1 MKSYLK
7 TENKTEIEGQRLALL
22 KGLAEHITPKTFCRE
37 EKKLQKIVNNYSTF
51 AIARQLHMQL
61 SEKIYGHIA
70 AFSAYAIFGINIII
84 CKDLANSAI
93 LSPFALFTA
102 RAIGATILF
111 WAVSLFMPKEK
122 VDKKDY
128 PKIFMASM
136 LGLYLTQLVFLK
148 GITMASPLD
157 CAILTT
163 LSPIFT
169 MLIAAIAIKEP
180 ITLKKAG
187 GVMLSFAGIIFLIL
201 NSMYAKGGDV
211 QTPPLGYILLILNGL
226 CFATYLGVFK
236 PLISKYSVVT
246 FMKWMFLFSLIMSLP
261 FTFGELTSCNYAQI
275 PARQIMNLAFLIIM
289 STFVA
294 YYLVPVGQKRLRP
307 TVVSLYSYLQPIIA
321 ATASI
326 IIGMDT
332 IGWQKIVA
340 VVVVITGIVLVN
352 KSKSRE
358 K

>member
-1 MKSYLK
+1 M
-7 TENKTEIEGQRLALL
+7 
-22 KGLAEHITPKTFCRE
+22 HI
-37 EKKLQKIVNNYSTF
+37 SG
-51 AIARQLHMQL
+51 
-61 SEKIYGHIA
+61 KIYGHIA

-111 WAVSLFMPKEK
+111 WVLSLFMPKEK
-122 VDKKDY
+122 VEKKDY

-157 CAILTT
+157 CAILST

-180 ITLKKAG
+180 ITIKKAG
-187 GVMLSFAGIIFLIL
+187 GVFLSFVGIIFLIL
-201 NSMYAKGGDV
+201 NSMYAKGGDIK
-211 QTPPLGYILLILNGL
+211 TSPMGYILLTLNGL
-226 CFATYLGVFK
+226 CFATYLGAFK

-246 FMKWMFLFSLIMSLP
+246 FMKWMFLFALAMSLP
-261 FTFGELTSCNYAQI
+261 FTFGELTSFNWLQI
-275 PARQIMNLAFLIIM
+275 PGRQVINLSFLVIM

-294 YYLVPVGQKRLRP
+294 YYLVPVGQKNLRP

-332 IGWQKIVA
+332 LSWQKIVA
-340 VVVVITGIVLVN
+340 VTVVITGIVLVN
-352 KSKSRE
+352 KSRGKI

>member
-1 MKSYLK
+1 M
-7 TENKTEIEGQRLALL
+7 LL
-22 KGLAEHITPKTFCRE
+22 
-37 EKKLQKIVNNYSTF
+37 SD
-51 AIARQLHMQL
+51 
-61 SEKIYGHIA
+61 KIYGHIA

-93 LSPFALFTA
+93 LSPFALFTI
-102 RAIGATILF
+102 RAIGASFLF
-111 WAVSLFMPKEK
+111 WTLSLFMPKEK
-122 VDKKDY
+122 VDKRDL

-169 MLIAAIAIKEP
+169 MIIAAIAIKEP

-201 NSMYAKGGDV
+201 NSMYAKGGNT
-211 QTPPLGYILLILNGL
+211 QTSPIGYILLILNGL

-246 FMKWMFLFSLIMSLP
+246 FMKWMFLFSLVMSLP
-261 FTFGELTSCNYAQI
+261 FTFKELISCNWSQI
-275 PARQIMNLAFLIIM
+275 PGRHVVNLTFLIIM

-294 YYLVPVGQKRLRP
+294 YYLVPIGQKRLRP

-321 ATASI
+321 AAASI
-326 IIGMDT
+326 IIGMDRL
-332 IGWQKIVA
+332 GWHKIVA
-340 VVVVITGIVLVN
+340 VIVVITGIVLVN
-352 KSKSRE
+352 RSKAKSDTNK
-358 K
+358 